1 MNYPEN
7 FSKKSGFKLLEIQ
20 EFFYSM
26 VRMIRFYRYFLFL
39 GMGLLSVQA
48 VVDFEKE
55 VWPILEKR
63 CVECHQAAYEQAG
76 RMKNP
81 KAGLRLDGAAHIM
94 LGSDD
99 GPVIKVDHPSKS
111 SLYTRVM
118 LPFDDDEHMPPKGN
132 PLSRKQ
138 KEILRKWIAQGV
150 DFGTWIGAT
159 DGIEELIEKRKEKK
173 YVPEHITFFQSLAG
187 DLSPLAPKMIE
198 RLAAETG
205 LLIRPLGIGNSLLE
219 VRMVSS
225 GVEVDE
231 STLETLM
238 PLRDHLAKL
247 DLSGTDLSKQSCSLI
262 RKFSRLTHLNVRQST
277 MDDSGLKAL
286 SGLKNL
292 ISLNLSE
299 TKVSDY
305 GIKPLLSFQNL
316 KSLHLWK
323 SEVSDSR
330 RQFLKNRLPGVV
342 VTP

>member
-1 MNYPEN
+1 
-7 FSKKSGFKLLEIQ
+7 
-20 EFFYSM
+20 M
-26 VRMIRFYRYFLFL
+26 VNMSRFCYCFLFL
-39 GMGLLSVQA
+39 RMGSLSVEA

-94 LGSDD
+94 LGSDA

-118 LPFDDDEHMPPKGN
+118 LPFDDDEHMPPKGD
-132 PLSRKQ
+132 PLLKKQ

-159 DGIEELIEKRKEKK
+159 DGIEDLIQKRKEEK
-173 YVPEHITFFQSLAG
+173 YIPEHITFFEALAG
-187 DLSPLAPKMIE
+187 DLSPLSPKLIE
-198 RLAAETG
+198 RLAGETG
-205 LLIRPLGIGNSLLE
+205 LLIRPIGIGNSLLE
-219 VRMVSS
+219 IRMVSS
-225 GVEVDE
+225 GIQVNER
-231 STLETLM
+231 TLQNLM
-238 PLRDHLAKL
+238 PLRDHVTKL
-247 DLSGTDLSKQSCSLI
+247 DLSGTDLSKESWSLI

-277 MDDSGLKAL
+277 IDDSGLKAL

-299 TKVSDY
+299 TKISDY
-305 GIKPLLSFQNL
+305 GIKPLLNFQNL
-316 KSLHLWK
+316 ESLHLWK
-323 SEVSDSR
+323 SGVSDSR
-330 RQFLKNRLPGVV
+330 RQFLKNRLQGVV
-342 VTP
+342 ITP